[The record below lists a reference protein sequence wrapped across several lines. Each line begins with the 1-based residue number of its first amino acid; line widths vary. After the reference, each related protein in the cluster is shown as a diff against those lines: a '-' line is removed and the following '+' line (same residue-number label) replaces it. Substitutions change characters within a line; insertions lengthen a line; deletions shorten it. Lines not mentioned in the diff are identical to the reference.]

1 MSRPITL
8 SSVPPSYAAYPT
20 VGDWR
25 HRHFHDEITC
35 ADIGGD
41 PRSVLLVQCHELFE
55 MILSDLA
62 GVKEEDVTAFDI
74 AHPELDEPGDS
85 PDAPYHAAHMAAMDL
100 ERRLCEYMNLPWHQ
114 HEQNVAQIADAV
126 DIALQSKTSE
136 HPSTHDLLL
145 P

>member
-1 MSRPITL
+1 MNRPISL
-8 SSVPPSYAAYPT
+8 YSIPPSRAAYPT

-25 HRHFHDEITC
+25 HKARHDEITC

-41 PRSVLLVQCHELFE
+41 PRSVILVQFHELVE

-62 GVKEEDVTAFDI
+62 GIKEEDVTAFDI
-74 AHPELDEPGDS
+74 SHPELDEPGDS

-100 ERRLCEYMNLPWHQ
+100 ERRLCEYMNLPWEQ

-136 HPSTHDLLL
+136 PPPTNDFL